1 MKSIVVLID
10 FTEGSVVALKQAISL
25 SKRTRAEVTALHIV
39 SSPEKVKAAEEEL
52 HQLVTR
58 HDGDVTIHKMVSVG
72 ALIPTSEEAL
82 RKINPD
88 IVLVCTHGVKGM
100 YQYLF
105 GAQILKMVQA
115 IPYPCLVVHEN
126 KGVDLAR
133 TESILFPIGPHPEFM
148 VKIQQ
153 TAALAK
159 ALGSNIVI
167 YRIDRPGNDFQK
179 FLVKNEEE
187 AKKYFSEQ
195 DIPFTT
201 VLEDIEVVSVGYS
214 RQTINYAVK
223 HNMGILSLMANMSNN
238 DQLFGYG
245 DKENFLVN
253 EEGISVLTCN

>member
-1 MKSIVVLID
+1 MKNIVVLID
-10 FTEGSVVALKQAISL
+10 FTDGSVVALKQAISL
-25 SKRTRAEVTALHIV
+25 SKHTHAAVTGLHIV
-39 SSPEKVKAAEEEL
+39 SSPEKVKPAEEEL
-52 HQLVTR
+52 SNFISKY
-58 HDGDVTIHKMVSVG
+58 DGEVTIGKMVVVG
-72 ALIPTSEEAL
+72 SLIQAAEDGL

-88 IVLVCTHGVKGM
+88 LVLVCTHGVKGM

-126 KGVDLAR
+126 KGVDLTRA
-133 TESILFPIGPHPEFM
+133 ESILLPIGPHPDFM
-148 VKIQQ
+148 LKIKQ

-159 ALGSNIVI
+159 ALGSTVII

-179 FLVKNEEE
+179 FLITNEDDS
-187 AKKYFSEQ
+187 KKYFSEQ
-195 DIPFTT
+195 HIPYTT

-223 HNMGILSLMANMSNN
+223 HNIGIMSLMANMSKN
-238 DQLFGYG
+238 DQMFGYG